1 MSNTDRV
8 TSFSDSRLRHA
19 LRSPLT
25 PFLAVSVA
33 LVVAIF
39 LATNAL
45 ADRTARNVS
54 LEQAESITEL
64 LADSTMPGN
73 LRVGLLNGR
82 PGAVDKFVR
91 RISAFDN
98 DSVDSFDIL
107 RADGFLAFDSLNPA
121 AVEDAHVYPL
131 SEEQQEILRRGG
143 TVSSFA
149 DPSSQRSADR
159 PGDEAGLVKISTYV
173 EATVG
178 DEKELKLKAKGQ
190 PPTVE
195 PALFVAYWELE
206 GVEARQS
213 DIFSS
218 FRWITLGPLL
228 LLVLVS
234 TVMLALLNGQVRRGA
249 RERERLLQTA
259 IDASDAERRRIA
271 RDLHD
276 GVVQDLAGSAFA
288 LSGAARDAS
297 TPEPTRAVLASVS
310 DSMRDSLRQMR
321 SLLAEI
327 HPPDLHGQGLQ
338 AALDD
343 LVAPAAAAGINASTS
358 VSGLEDASDAEVAL
372 VWRIVQEAVRNAIRH
387 SGASTLAVTVR
398 GDEQGLLLEVVD
410 DGVGF
415 DTSASPPDRFGLRGL
430 RSLVRDVGGELDV
443 TSALGEGTSV
453 RMAVRR

>member
-1 MSNTDRV
+1 MTRSR
-8 TSFSDSRLRHA
+8 SRLGTA
-19 LRSPLT
+19 LRTPLT
-25 PFLAVSVA
+25 LF
-33 LVVAIF
+33 LVVSMLLVCGIF
-39 LATNAL
+39 VATNAI
-45 ADRTARNVS
+45 ATRAAERAA
-54 LEQAESITEL
+54 LEQAESVTQS
-64 LADSTMPGN
+64 LAGSVMPGN
-73 LRVGLLNGR
+73 LREGLLNGR
-82 PGAVDKFVR
+82 PGAVDKFFR
-91 RISAFDN
+91 RIRPFSTGDI
-98 DSVDSFDIL
+98 DSFDVL
-107 RADGFLAFDSLNPA
+107 TTEGRLAFDSSDPGA
-121 AVEDAHVYPL
+121 ALDDHVYAL
-131 SEEQQEILRRGG
+131 SSAQERVLESGG
-143 TVSSFA
+143 TVAEFA
-149 DPSSQRSADR
+149 DPGSSRSDDR
-159 PGDEAGLVKISTYV
+159 PGSEVGLVKISTRVY
-173 EATVG
+173 ATRDSKSRDTG
-178 DEKELKLKAKGQ
+178 LNRGQ
-190 PPTVE
+190 SVTS
-195 PALFVAYWELE
+195 PALFVAYWDLDD
-206 GVEARQS
+206 VEQRRE
-213 DIFSS
+213 DIFGD

-228 LLVLVS
+228 LLVLLS
-234 TVMLALLNGQVRRGA
+234 TVLLALLTGQVRRGG

-259 IDASDAERRRIA
+259 IDASHAERRRIA

-398 GDEQGLLLEVVD
+398 GDAGGLLLEVVD

-415 DTSASPPDRFGLRGL
+415 DTTAPSPPDRFGLRGL

>member
-1 MSNTDRV
+1 VSSAPLV
-8 TSFSDSRLRHA
+8 RL

-25 PFLAVSVA
+25 LFLAVSVA
-33 LVVAIF
+33 LVVGIF
-39 LATNAL
+39 LATSEL
-45 ADRTARNVS
+45 ADRTARDVS

-64 LADSTMPGN
+64 LADSTIPGN
-73 LRVGLLNGR
+73 LRVGLLKGR
-82 PGAVDKFVR
+82 PGSVDKFVR
-91 RISAFDN
+91 RLQGFDT
-98 DSVDSFDIL
+98 DAIDSFDIL
-107 RADGFLAFDSLNPA
+107 RSDGFLAFDSRNPGA
-121 AVEDAHVYPL
+121 AGDGEVYPL
-131 SEEQQEILRRGG
+131 TEGQQEVLRSGG
-143 TVSSFA
+143 TVSSVA
-149 DPSSQRSADR
+149 DPESRRSADR

-178 DEKELKLKAKGQ
+178 DKKQDLLERRKEPL
-190 PPTVE
+190 PVE

-213 DIFSS
+213 ELFSS

-228 LLVLVS
+228 LLVGIS
-234 TVMLALLNGQVRRGA
+234 TLMLGLLNGQVRRGS
-249 RERERLLQTA
+249 RDRERLLQTA

-276 GVVQDLAGSAFA
+276 GVVQDLAGSGFA
-288 LSGAARDAS
+288 LSGAARDPDT
-297 TPEPTRAVLASVS
+297 TPQTAAVLDAVGASL
-310 DSMRDSLRQMR
+310 RDSLKQMR

-343 LVAPAAAAGINASTS
+343 LIAPAAAAGIHASTS
-358 VSGLEDASDAEVAL
+358 VAGVENASGPEVAL
-372 VWRIVQEAVRNAIRH
+372 VWRVAQEAVRNATRH

-398 GDEQGLLLEVVD
+398 ADEEQLLLEVVD

-415 DTSASPPDRFGLRGL
+415 DTTAPSEPDRFGLRGL
-430 RSLVRDVGGELDV
+430 RSLVRDVGGELKVD
-443 TSALGEGTSV
+443 SAVGEGTSV